1 MNSKYGLLN
10 GLIKLSTPYFIGT
23 TVNTRKHP
31 IDFKVFVLHHKSLH
45 WIYPQYLGEL
55 QTPYF
60 PSCCLNAGPV
70 MAPLIFL
77 NLPWA
82 VYYSLS
88 LKTLFHTIH
97 QCPLLALKSSLKS
110 DVLHI
115 DCWHYSAPLANDCN
129 GMIITQ
135 HFSSVAARGLTYLLF
150 LLHDLFYIFIYFAE
164 FWDTCQKPYMKGLP
178 VLKDNMI
185 DRKRKKNCER
195 RLRF

>member
-10 GLIKLSTPYFIGT
+10 GLIKLSTPHFTGT

-31 IDFKVFVLHHKSLH
+31 IDFKIFALHYKSLH
-45 WIYPQYLGEL
+45 WLDPQYLGEL

-60 PSCCLNAGPV
+60 LSCCLNAGPV

-82 VYYSLS
+82 IYYSLS
-88 LKTLFHTIH
+88 LNTLFHTIH

-115 DCWHYSAPLANDCN
+115 DCWHHSAPLANDCN
-129 GMIITQ
+129 SMIRT
-135 HFSSVAARGLTYLLF
+135 HFFF
-150 LLHDLFYIFIYFAE
+150 LWQQEAWHIYYFFCMTCFIYIF
-164 FWDTCQKPYMKGLP
+164 
-178 VLKDNMI
+178 VLQNFETLVRSILLKVYQFSKI
-185 DRKRKKNCER
+185 
-195 RLRF
+195 LW